1 MRMGGNGVVSGRG
14 WVLSPGRSLSGA
26 EYGQKKFL
34 RESLELYGIPSGH

>member
-1 MRMGGNGVVSGRG
+1 MGWLVGGR

-34 RESLELYGIPSGH
+34 RESLALYGIPSGH